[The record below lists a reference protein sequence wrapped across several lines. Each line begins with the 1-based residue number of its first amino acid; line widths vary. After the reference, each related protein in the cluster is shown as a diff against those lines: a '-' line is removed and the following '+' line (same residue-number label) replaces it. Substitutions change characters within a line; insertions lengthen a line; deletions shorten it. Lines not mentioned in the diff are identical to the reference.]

1 MFLTSRDEDDGYLI
15 LTQSSQAEQQYW
27 CIEPFNTSTILSL
40 NRFTEGQHTSHTLYQ
55 SHW

>member
-27 CIEPFNTSTILSL
+27 CIGPFNTSTILSL